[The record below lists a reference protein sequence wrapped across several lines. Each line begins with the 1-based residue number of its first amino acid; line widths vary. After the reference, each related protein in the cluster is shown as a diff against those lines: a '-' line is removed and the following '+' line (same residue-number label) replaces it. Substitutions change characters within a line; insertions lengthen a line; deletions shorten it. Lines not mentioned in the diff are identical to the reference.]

1 MDAKFSFFNVAG
13 SDDRSVAL
21 IAVIELLAALSDD
34 NCIRPL
40 SPGGI
45 FVILFPSRIKVS
57 IAAQAILS
65 TSVAT
70 AESVRFFPVQSMV
83 TVVLV
88 PPVVNAHVHVFKS
101 ATGGQR
107 QTKGLEKEEKGFP
120 F

>member
-1 MDAKFSFFNVAG
+1 
-13 SDDRSVAL
+13 
-21 IAVIELLAALSDD
+21 
-34 NCIRPL
+34 
-40 SPGGI
+40 
-45 FVILFPSRIKVS
+45 
-57 IAAQAILS
+57 
-65 TSVAT
+65 
-70 AESVRFFPVQSMV
+70 VRFFPVQSMV